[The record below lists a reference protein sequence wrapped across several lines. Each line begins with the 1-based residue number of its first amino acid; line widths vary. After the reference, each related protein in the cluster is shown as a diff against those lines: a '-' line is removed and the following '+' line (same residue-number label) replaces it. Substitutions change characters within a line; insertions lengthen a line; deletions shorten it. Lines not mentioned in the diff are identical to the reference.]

1 MKKQE
6 RDEVA
11 AVAEQANAG
20 EYAPRAGI
28 VSQATAATAAV
39 NGLMNDEDDHASVEP
54 DRPRVGA
61 RYIWF
66 LLLAVF
72 GVNVALVAPIGLSLS
87 LRVQELAPNNV
98 EYLGVVLSVTSIVGL
113 FTPSL
118 FGMWSDR
125 TRSRWGRRR
134 PFALVGGLAGFSGL
148 LVMAAAPN
156 LVLLTVGWIVA
167 SIGFSTTI
175 NSVLMSQ
182 ADRLP
187 EAQRG
192 KVAGLSGFI
201 TMLSSVV
208 GVGLAAPFAGNN
220 FLLFLVPG
228 GVGLLLVLL
237 WVFFVPEAS
246 SLDAEVRA
254 KLGLRGTLKGLVF
267 NPKQHPDF
275 AWNWLGRV
283 LFQTGVSFATA
294 FTTLFFA
301 SRLSPTGQ
309 VADITGFITML
320 ALIGVIASAG
330 GAFASGFLSDKFQR
344 RRIFVL
350 IAGIMFTAGALTMA
364 FGGSNPVLL
373 VIGSVVTS
381 TGLGIFATV
390 DQAIILDIL
399 PVEDAGRFIGINGYS
414 TALAQAIAPALA
426 VPLLLIGVTGTD
438 KNYGLLLVVAGVISM
453 IGGLIVVLKVRKA
466 K

>member
-1 MKKQE
+1 
-6 RDEVA
+6 
-11 AVAEQANAG
+11 
-20 EYAPRAGI
+20 
-28 VSQATAATAAV
+28 
-39 NGLMNDEDDHASVEP
+39 
-54 DRPRVGA
+54 
-61 RYIWF
+61 
-66 LLLAVF
+66 
-72 GVNVALVAPIGLSLS
+72 
-87 LRVQELAPNNV
+87 
-98 EYLGVVLSVTSIVGL
+98 
-113 FTPSL
+113 
-118 FGMWSDR
+118 
-125 TRSRWGRRR
+125 
-134 PFALVGGLAGFSGL
+134 
-148 LVMAAAPN
+148 MAAAPN
-156 LVLLTVGWIVA
+156 LVVLTVGWIVA

-246 SLDAEVRA
+246 SLHAEVRA

-373 VIGSVVTS
+373 VVGSVVTS
-381 TGLGIFATV
+381 TGLGIFSTV